1 MSNKDNSGPVTLKN
15 RKARHEYRV
24 EETYEAGIS
33 LRGTEV
39 KSLRA
44 GKASLNEAFAY
55 IQNGEIWMKNM
66 YIKPY
71 EHGSYNNHDERRDR
85 KLLLNRREIRE
96 IDKAISQKG
105 KTIVPLKLYFKKG
118 YAKLLIGLATGKK
131 KYDKRDDIK
140 DKEMRR
146 ELDRKIKGSYKV
158 NL

>member
-1 MSNKDNSGPVTLKN
+1 MSKTEKSGPPTIQN
-15 RKARHEYRV
+15 RKARHEYHIDD
-24 EETYEAGIS
+24 TFEAGLV

-55 IQNGEIWMKNM
+55 IRNGEIWLKNM

-71 EHGSYNNHDERRDR
+71 EQGSYYNHDERRDR
-85 KLLLNRREIRE
+85 KLLLKRREIKE

-105 KTIVPLKLYFKKG
+105 KTLVPLKLYFKGG

-131 KYDKRDDIK
+131 KYDKREDIK
-140 DKEMRR
+140 ERDVRK
-146 ELDRKIKGSYKV
+146 ELDRKIKGTYKV